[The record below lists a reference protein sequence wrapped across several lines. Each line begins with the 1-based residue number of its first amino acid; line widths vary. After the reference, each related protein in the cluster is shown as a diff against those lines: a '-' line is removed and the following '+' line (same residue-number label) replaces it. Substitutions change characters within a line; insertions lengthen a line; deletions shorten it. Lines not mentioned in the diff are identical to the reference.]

1 MNTYTSTKL
10 KRILYRRA
18 IRRSRMRAF
27 ALLSVIAVIVGG
39 MMFAHRTVAN
49 ERFDVVT
56 VTVKEGDTLWGLASK
71 YGGGNGDVRK
81 LVYKISKLNSIDNA
95 CVRAGDVIYIP
106 Q

>member
-1 MNTYTSTKL
+1 MKTYTSTKL

-18 IRRSRMRAF
+18 IRRHRMRAL
-27 ALLSVIAVIVGG
+27 ALLSAIAVIIGG
-39 MMFAHRTVAN
+39 IMFAHGTVAN

-71 YGGGNGDVRK
+71 YGDGKDDVRK